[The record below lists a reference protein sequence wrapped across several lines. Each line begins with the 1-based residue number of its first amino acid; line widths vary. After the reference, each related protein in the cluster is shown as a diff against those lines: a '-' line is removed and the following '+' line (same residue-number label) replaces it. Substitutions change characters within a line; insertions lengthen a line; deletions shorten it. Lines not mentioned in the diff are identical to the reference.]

1 MATRKKSNGKWMQKA
16 STRMKKKGTVGT
28 FTAY

>member
-1 MATRKKSNGKWMQKA
+1 MASKRKGNWMQKA
-16 STRMKKKGTVGT
+16 NARMKKKGTVGT